1 MPMFKIQP
9 APRIDMITDDGH
21 VGTQLPYPIHADNK
35 GGVEFPEIHAGHVV
49 RIIGFQKDLAVKQI
63 DLSWSEAQKHPDQ
76 VVGMYLV
83 SSDSEG
89 TWGVHDTAV
98 ETFEEVTR

>member
-1 MPMFKIQP
+1 MPVFKIQP

-35 GGVEFPEIHAGHVV
+35 GGVVFLEIHGGQVV
-49 RIIGFQKDLAVKQI
+49 RIIGFQKDLAIHRI
-63 DLSWSEAQKHPDQ
+63 DLSWGDAQKNPDR

-83 SSDSEG
+83 SSDG
-89 TWGVHDTAV
+89 NGDWGVHDTAV
-98 ETFEEVTR
+98 ETFETVVL